1 MQCCAARQNTRLPV
15 AAKLPGPEPATEPAP
30 APAGDARL
38 RAELEGLKL
47 SALRRRARDTGA
59 SEKLLDDAGDCDHPR
74 EGLIALVIQMAG
86 QPDEVGEADPASAL
100 LREELGAL
108 KFSMLRK
115 RALALGI
122 DAARLEE
129 ADDEED
135 PRAATIELTVASA
148 PPPPSPVDPDS
159 ACRAE
164 CAEAIGVAAPRQRAD
179 SRRGSAGRGC
189 RQQRP
194 MCGAHRSHRFHGGHG
209 GCTPAKVSVGYAA
222 LWPACNRRGSTNS
235 RGTNSRGTE
244 EVEARDAIIPV
255 VT

>member
-86 QPDEVGEADPASAL
+86 QPDQVGEADPASAL
-100 LREELGAL
+100 LREELGVL

-135 PRAATIELTVASA
+135 PRAATIELIVATA

-159 ACRAE
+159 ALRAE
-164 CAEAIGVAAPRQRAD
+164 LSVLKLSGLRRRANELTHDEDQLDEAADSSDPCAALIDLIVSMEATAVARRPKSPSDMPHFGRRATAVAAP
-179 SRRGSAGRGC
+179 
-189 RQQRP
+189 
-194 MCGAHRSHRFHGGHG
+194 
-209 GCTPAKVSVGYAA
+209 TPAAPTPAA
-222 LWPACNRRGSTNS
+222 QKRSKHVMLSYQW
-235 RGTNSRGTE
+235 
-244 EVEARDAIIPV
+244 
-255 VT
+255 